1 MTDLLMPHPA
11 PATPGGSTT
20 TGDCHVEWKKPS
32 AAPVSVNLAAA
43 RERLQSRGGA
53 TYWRSLEELAE
64 TPEFGELLDRE
75 FPRFAS
81 EWPDGVSRRNFLQ
94 LAAASL
100 GLAGLTA
107 CTRQPIEKIVPYVRQ
122 AEEFLPGKPILFATS
137 MALSGVATG
146 LLIESH
152 NGRPTKVEGNPEHPA
167 SLGATD
173 AVTQASVLG
182 LYDPD
187 RSQAISQLGKAAT
200 WTTLNQQLTSAL
212 TAQSAFGGAGLRLL
226 TGPVTSPTEA
236 RLIAA
241 LLESYP
247 QARWH
252 RWDPLARDGATKG
265 LTEAFGAPV
274 GMRFDLAKADVV
286 LALESDFLTA
296 GPGSVRY
303 ARDFA
308 DRRKVGH
315 PEGAAATMNRLY
327 VAESSPTATGTV
339 ADHRFRIRPSQLGGI
354 VQALA
359 AAVGVAG
366 VAAPPLDTASAKW
379 VAATARDL
387 AAHRGAAL
395 VVAGETL
402 PAAAHTLVA
411 AINEALGASGG
422 TLLYSAPIEADPV
435 DNLTSLVA
443 LLDEMKAGKVDLLL
457 VSGVNPVYDAPADLE
472 VAAVFQGSSAL
483 RIHHGLHDDET
494 AAYCQWHVPATHY
507 LESWGDAR
515 AYDGTVSLVQPLI
528 EPLYGG
534 KTTGEMVGALLG
546 RPTDDAYTLLRETW
560 EGQMGGE
567 TFESAFRK
575 LLHDGM
581 VPASALAPSQPAWVG
596 ASVSAAVQALA
607 GEPAGGELEL
617 ALRPDPSVLDGRF
630 ANNGWLQELPKPITK
645 LTWENAILLSP
656 RTAEKL
662 GVKGNDVAEL
672 TSPDG
677 RKLTGPVWLLPGQAD
692 GVATVH
698 LGYGRTRA
706 GKVANGIGFSAYAAQ
721 TLASRYG
728 LPSVTLAATGDS
740 AELATTQG
748 HQSID
753 WMREE
758 SEQATERAIVRQAT
772 LSEFEQDPHFAHAG
786 AHEGIDVNAS
796 FNPGFEYK
804 GYSWGMV
811 IDLNACNGCNAC
823 VVACQ
828 SENNIPVVGK
838 EQVARGREMHWIRVD
853 RYYQGDVDEPS
864 AIVSQPI
871 VCMQCEQAPCEVVCP
886 VAATVHSTE
895 GLNDMVYNRCVGTRY
910 CANNCPYKVR
920 RFNFLLYQDWETE
933 QFKLQRNPD
942 VTVRSRGVMEKCT
955 YCVQRINR
963 ARIPADRDQRQVA
976 DGEIQT
982 ACQQACPPQ
991 AISFGNINDPAAKVV
1006 ADKKN
1011 PRNYSLLE
1019 ELGTRPRTTYLAM
1032 VKNPNPELSA

>member
-1 MTDLLMPHPA
+1 MTDLMNPNPSPA
-11 PATPGGSTT
+11 PASGSNLA
-20 TGDCHVEWKKPS
+20 GDCHVEWKKP
-32 AAPVSVNLAAA
+32 AAASSGLDLAAA
-43 RERLQSRGGA
+43 RERLKSRSGA

-122 AEEFLPGKPILFATS
+122 AEEFLPGKPVLFATS

-167 SLGATD
+167 SLGASD

-187 RSQAISQLGKAAT
+187 RSQSIVQLGDAAT
-200 WTTLNQQLTSAL
+200 WMELNQQLTAAL
-212 TAQSAFGGAGLRLL
+212 NAQSAFSGAGLRLL

-236 RLIAA
+236 RLITS
-241 LLESYP
+241 LLENYP

-252 RWDPLARDGATKG
+252 RWDPLVSDGAATG
-265 LTEAFGAPV
+265 LAAAFGSPV

-296 GPGSVRY
+296 GPGAVRY

-315 PEGAAATMNRLY
+315 GETKMNRLY

-339 ADHRFRIRPSQLGGI
+339 ADHRFRIRPSQAGA
-354 VQALA
+354 VAQALA

-366 VAAPPLDTASAKW
+366 VASPGGLGSDVVKW
-379 VAATARDL
+379 VEAAARDL

-395 VVAGETL
+395 VVAGDSL
-402 PAAAHTLVA
+402 PAAAHVLVA
-411 AINEALGASGG
+411 AINDALAASG
-422 TLLYSAPIEADPV
+422 TTVIYSAPIEADPV
-435 DNLTSLVA
+435 APLPSLTA
-443 LLDEMKAGKVDLLL
+443 LLDDMKAGKVDLLL
-457 VSGVNPVYDAPADLE
+457 VSGVNPVYDAPADLD
-472 VAAVFQGSSAL
+472 VAAVFKASSAL
-483 RIHHGLHDDET
+483 RIHHGLYDDET
-494 AAYCQWHVPATHY
+494 AAFCQWHIPAAHY
-507 LESWGDAR
+507 LESWGDGR

-528 EPLYGG
+528 EPLYRG
-534 KTTGEMVGALLG
+534 KTLSEMLGALLG
-546 RPTDDAYTLLRETW
+546 RPSEDAYALLRETW

-567 TFESAFRK
+567 TFEASFKR

-581 VPASALAPSQPAWVG
+581 VPGSALPATQPVLVAASLGEATAALAAAPS
-596 ASVSAAVQALA
+596 
-607 GEPAGGELEL
+607 GGELEL

-645 LTWENAILLSP
+645 LTWENAILLAP
-656 RTAEKL
+656 ATAEKL
-662 GVKGNDVAEL
+662 GVRGNDVAEI
-672 TSPDG
+672 TAPDG
-677 RKLTGPVWLLPGQAD
+677 RKLAGPVWLLPGQAE

-706 GKVANGIGFSAYAAQ
+706 GRVANGMGFSAFAAQ
-721 TLASRYG
+721 TSTSRYG
-728 LPSVTLAATGDS
+728 RPAVTLAATGDR

-758 SEQATERAIVRQAT
+758 GEQATARSIVRQAT
-772 LSEFEQDPHFAHAG
+772 LEEFEKNPHFVHEAAHG
-786 AHEGIDVNAS
+786 ELDLNTS

-804 GYSWGMV
+804 GYAWGMV

-838 EQVARGREMHWIRVD
+838 EQVARGREMQWIRID
-853 RYYQGDVDEPS
+853 RYFQGDVDEPS

-886 VAATVHSTE
+886 VAATTHSTE

-910 CANNCPYKVR
+910 CSNNCPYKVR

-963 ARIPADRDQRQVA
+963 ARIPADRDLRQVA
-976 DGEIQT
+976 DGEILT

-1011 PRNYSLLE
+1011 PRNYALLE

>member
-1 MTDLLMPHPA
+1 MTDLMNPTPSPA
-11 PATPGGSTT
+11 PPSGPNT
-20 TGDCHVEWKKPS
+20 TGDCHVEWKKP
-32 AAPVSVNLAAA
+32 AAEGSGLDLAAA
-43 RERLQSRGGA
+43 RQRLQSRGGA

-122 AEEFLPGKPILFATS
+122 AEEFLPGKPVLYATA
-137 MALSGVATG
+137 MTLSGVATG

-167 SLGATD
+167 SLGASD

-187 RSQAISQLGKAAT
+187 RSQAIVELGDSAT
-200 WTTLNQQLTSAL
+200 WTGLNQRLTAAL
-212 TAQSAFGGAGLRLL
+212 NAQSAFAGAGLRLL

-252 RWDPLARDGATKG
+252 RWDPLANDGSRNG
-265 LTEAFGAPV
+265 LAAAFGAPV

-296 GPGSVRY
+296 GPGAVRY

-315 PEGAAATMNRLY
+315 SEGAAAAMNRLY
-327 VAESSPTATGTV
+327 VAESSPSATGTV
-339 ADHRFRIRPSQLGGI
+339 ADHRFRIRPSQLPAI
-354 VQALA
+354 AQALA

-366 VAAPPLDTASAKW
+366 VAAPPLDAGTAKW
-379 VAATARDL
+379 VTAAARDL
-387 AAHRGAAL
+387 AAHRGSAL
-395 VVAGETL
+395 VIAGESL
-402 PAAAHTLVA
+402 PPAAHTLVA
-411 AINEALGASGG
+411 AINDALGAAGS
-422 TLLYSAPIEADPV
+422 TVLYSAPIEADPV
-435 DNLTSLVA
+435 AALDSLTA
-443 LLDEMKAGKVDLLL
+443 LIDDMKAGKVDLLL

-472 VAAVFQGSSAL
+472 VASVFKASSAL
-483 RIHHGLHDDET
+483 RIHHGLYDDET
-494 AAYCQWHVPATHY
+494 AAYCQWHVPAAHY

-515 AYDGTVSLVQPLI
+515 AYDGTVSLTQPLI

-534 KTTGEMVGALLG
+534 KTLSEMLGALLG
-546 RPTDDAYTLLRETW
+546 RPSDDAYALLRETW
-560 EGQMGGE
+560 EAQMGGE
-567 TFESAFRK
+567 TFESAFRR
-575 LLHDGM
+575 LLHDG
-581 VPASALAPSQPAWVG
+581 VLPGTALAPSQPALIA
-596 ASVSAAVQALA
+596 ASVAAAAQALA
-607 GEPAGGELEL
+607 AEPAGGALEL

-656 RTAEKL
+656 RTAESL
-662 GVKGNDVAEL
+662 DVKGNDVAEIAL
-672 TSPDG
+672 ADG

-706 GKVANGIGFSAYAAQ
+706 GRVANGIGFSAFAAQ
-721 TLASRYG
+721 TRATRYG
-728 LPSVTLAATGDS
+728 AAAVTLKATGDT
-740 AELATTQG
+740 AQLATTQG
-748 HQSID
+748 HHSID

-758 SEQATERAIVRQAT
+758 SEQAKERSVVRQAT
-772 LSEFEQDPHFAHAG
+772 LEEFEKNPHFVHEG
-786 AHEGIDVNAS
+786 AHGELDTSVS

-804 GYSWGMV
+804 GYAWGMV

-823 VVACQ
+823 VIACQ

-838 EQVARGREMHWIRVD
+838 EQVARGREMQWIRID

-886 VAATVHSTE
+886 VAATTHSTE

-910 CANNCPYKVR
+910 CSNNCPYKVR
-920 RFNFLLYQDWETE
+920 RFNFLLFQDWETE

-963 ARIPADRDQRQVA
+963 ARIPADRDLRQVA
-976 DGEIQT
+976 DGEILT

-991 AISFGNINDPAAKVV
+991 AISFGNLNDPAARVV

-1011 PRNYSLLE
+1011 PRNYALLE

>member
-1 MTDLLMPHPA
+1 MTDLLIPHPS
-11 PATPGGSTT
+11 PATPDGSTAA
-20 TGDCHVEWKKPS
+20 GDCHVEWKKPA

-53 TYWRSLEELAE
+53 AYWRSLEELAE

-152 NGRPTKVEGNPEHPA
+152 NGRPTKVEGHPEHPA

-187 RSQAISQLGKAAT
+187 RSQAISQLGKSAT
-200 WTTLNQQLTSAL
+200 WAILNQQLTAAL
-212 TAQSAFGGAGLRLL
+212 NAQSAFGGAGLRLL

-308 DRRKVGH
+308 ARRKVSH
-315 PEGAAATMNRLY
+315 PEGAATTMNRLY

-339 ADHRFRIRPSQLGGI
+339 ADHRLRIRPSQIAGI

-366 VAAPPLDTASAKW
+366 VAAPALDAATTKW
-379 VAATARDL
+379 VAAAARDL

-411 AINEALGASGG
+411 AINDALGASGG
-422 TLLYSAPIEADPV
+422 TLLYSAPFEADPV

-457 VSGVNPVYDAPADLE
+457 LSGVNPVYDAPADLA
-472 VAAVFQGSSAL
+472 VAAIFQASSAL

-534 KTTGEMVGALLG
+534 KTTSEMIGALLG

-560 EGQMGGE
+560 EAQMGGE
-567 TFESAFRK
+567 TFDSAFRK
-575 LLHDGM
+575 LLHDGLL
-581 VPASALAPSQPAWVG
+581 PASALPSSQPVLVA
-596 ASVSAAVQALA
+596 ASVNAAAQALA
-607 GEPAGGELEL
+607 SAPAGGELEL

-656 RTAEKL
+656 GTAEKL
-662 GVKGNDVAEL
+662 GVAGNEIVEL
-672 TSPDG
+672 AAPDG

-721 TLASRYG
+721 TSAGRYG
-728 LPSVTLAATGDS
+728 LPSVTLATTGAS
-740 AELATTQG
+740 AALATTQG
-748 HQSID
+748 HHSID

-772 LSEFEQDPHFAHAG
+772 LSEFEQDPHFAHSG

-886 VAATVHSTE
+886 VAATTHSTE

-963 ARIPADRDQRQVA
+963 ARIPADRDLRQVA

-991 AISFGNINDPAAKVV
+991 AISFGNLNDPAAKVV

>member
-1 MTDLLMPHPA
+1 MTDLLLPNPSSSD
-11 PATPGGSTT
+11 STSA
-20 TGDCHVEWKKPS
+20 GDCHVEWKKS
-32 AAPVSVNLAAA
+32 GAELAPLDLAAA

-53 TYWRSLEELAE
+53 AYWRSLEELAE

-187 RSQAISQLGKAAT
+187 RSQRISQLGDAST
-200 WTTLNQQLTSAL
+200 WTNLNQQITAGLN
-212 TAQSAFGGAGLRLL
+212 AQSNFGGAGLRLL
-226 TGPVTSPTEA
+226 TGPVSSPTEA

-241 LLESYP
+241 LLETYP

-252 RWDPLARDGATKG
+252 RWDPLASDGATKG

-274 GMRFDLAKADVV
+274 GLRFDLAKAEVV
-286 LALESDFLTA
+286 LAFESDFLTC
-296 GPGSVRY
+296 GPGAVRY

-308 DRRKVGH
+308 DRRRVGH
-315 PEGAAATMNRLY
+315 GATAMNRLY
-327 VAESSPTATGTV
+327 IAESSPTATGTV
-339 ADHRFRIRPSQLGGI
+339 ADHRFRLRPSQTAAL

-366 VAAPPLDTASAKW
+366 VAAPALDSAAARW
-379 VAATARDL
+379 VAAAARDL
-387 AAHRGAAL
+387 AAHRGTAL
-395 VVAGETL
+395 VVAGDSL

-411 AINEALGASGG
+411 AINDALGASGS
-422 TLLYSAPIEADPV
+422 TLLYSAPITVDPV
-435 DNLTSLVA
+435 DNVASLGA
-443 LLDEMKAGKVDLLL
+443 LLDDMKAGKVDLLL
-457 VSGVNPVYDAPADLE
+457 VSGVNPVYDAPADFD
-472 VAAVFQGSSAL
+472 VAAVFKSSTAM
-483 RIHHGLHDDET
+483 RIHHGLYDDET
-494 AAYCQWHVPATHY
+494 AAYCQWHVPAAHY

-534 KTTGEMVGALLG
+534 KTASEMLGALLG
-546 RPTDDAYTLLRETW
+546 RPADDAYTLLRETW
-560 EGQMGGE
+560 ETQMGGE

-575 LLHDGM
+575 LLHDGQI
-581 VPASALAPSQPAWVG
+581 PGSALAATQPALVA
-596 ASVSAAVQALA
+596 ASVGTAVQALA
-607 GEPAGGELEL
+607 ATPAGGDLEL

-672 TSPDG
+672 TAADG

-706 GKVANGIGFSAYAAQ
+706 GQVANGIGFSAYAAQ
-721 TLASRYG
+721 SSASRWG
-728 LPSVTLAATGDS
+728 IGSVTLRATG
-740 AELATTQG
+740 ATTKLATTQG
-748 HQSID
+748 HHSID

-758 SEQATERAIVRQAT
+758 SEQATARSVVRQTT
-772 LSEFEQDPHFAHAG
+772 LPEFEKNPHFAHEEHG
-786 AHEGIDVNAS
+786 ELDTSVS

-804 GYSWGMV
+804 GYAWGMV

-838 EQVARGREMHWIRVD
+838 EQVSRGREMHWIRVD

-886 VAATVHSTE
+886 VAATTHSTE

-910 CANNCPYKVR
+910 CSNNCPYKVR
-920 RFNFLLYQDWETE
+920 RFNFLLFQDWETE

-963 ARIPADRDQRQVA
+963 ARIPADRDLRQVA
-976 DGEIQT
+976 DGEILT

-991 AISFGNINDPAAKVV
+991 AISFGNLNDPAAKVV
-1006 ADKKN
+1006 TDKKN
-1011 PRNYSLLE
+1011 PRNYALLE